1 MVTRRLFELYIR
13 ILIHCRHWAVITGCP
28 SSTFITCF
36 TEQPDSF
43 GECYYFF
50 LSFIIPALNSLMDQK
65 AHDLGESVIHIFKA
79 NLHILLALWL
89 WVKCAVSLCKC
100 RVPGLA
106 NKNTWCLFFFF
117 FWFWLAAQRSIWDL
131 SSQNV
136 SMKVARSCPTLCN
149 PLGILQA
156 RILEW
161 VAVPFSRGSSQPRS
175 RTQVSCIARGFFT
188 SWATRVIPRLGIKS
202 VAPVLKAWSLS
213 HWTTGKSQHNAWI
226 QISDNPLSF
235 NINISHESNPQYD
248 EYRQ

>member
-1 MVTRRLFELYIR
+1 MLLLFPKFYY
-13 ILIHCRHWAVITGCP
+13 
-28 SSTFITCF
+28 TCF
-36 TEQPDSF
+36 KQPHGPESTWPWRVCHTYFQSQSPHFISF
-43 GECYYFF
+43 VTFSEMCS
-50 LSFIIPALNSLMDQK
+50 LSLQMQGSRFSKQK
-65 AHDLGESVIHIFKA
+65 YMM
-79 NLHILLALWL
+79 
-89 WVKCAVSLCKC
+89 
-100 RVPGLA
+100 P
-106 NKNTWCLFFFF
+106 FFF